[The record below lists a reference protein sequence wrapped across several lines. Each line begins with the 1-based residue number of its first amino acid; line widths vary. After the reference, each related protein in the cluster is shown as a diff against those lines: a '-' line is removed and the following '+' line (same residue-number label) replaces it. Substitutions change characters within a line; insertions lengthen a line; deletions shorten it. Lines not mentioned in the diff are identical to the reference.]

1 MKFQISQ
8 YKTLVIVIIV
18 IFFFSTLLFCYGR
31 EKLFE
36 SFSNLHPYVKERIEK
51 GQTFYVHDYRN
62 NPLQS
67 SKRHQEEVGQLVD
80 IKRPKR
86 GIQCKNVC
94 HNLPECSDSNY
105 ECIYDFSPDTGCTC
119 QFRKISEGFQS
130 ILRDDILMKKSD
142 NKPIFISKGSNFMP
156 LRDNFDSFTT
166 IDSVLDVFDQTSTP
180 VWSYKEPIENTK
192 TFNLNSLPPFLQNF
206 IGSDNM
212 TIYFK
217 LTYSDSFSTTYNGAL
232 WQGHESFPIL
242 EFKTE
247 NHILSLYSDN
257 KLGLLGINTH
267 INGDKSS
274 TYTYLPSELATQID
288 SFTPFDSTIQYDNL
302 FNNNNEYHVVI
313 SLTSRTPVVYLNG
326 NLIQYLNQPSSVIGY
341 DIFDNTDHATTLN
354 SHSGL
359 HFNRTNKDITIQNV
373 LIFRDAFQSDFV
385 NRMIPP
391 ATP

>member
-80 IKRPKR
+80 VKRPKR
-86 GIQCKNVC
+86 RIQCKNVC

-156 LRDNFDSFTT
+156 LHDQFDSFTT
-166 IDSVLDVFDQTSTP
+166 IDSVLDVFDQKSTH
-180 VWSYKEPIENTK
+180 VWSYKEPIENAK
-192 TFNLNSLPPFLQNF
+192 REYDSLPPFLQNF
-206 IGSDNM
+206 RGRDNM

-232 WQGHESFPIL
+232 GGHHDSFPIL
-242 EFKTE
+242 EFKT
-247 NHILSLYSDN
+247 NKHILSLYSDN

-288 SFTPFDSTIQYDNL
+288 SSTPFDSTSQYDNL
-302 FNNNNEYHVVI
+302 FNNNNNNEYHVVI
-313 SLTSRTPVVYLNG
+313 SLTSRTPVFYLNG
-326 NLIQYLNQPSSVIGY
+326 KKIEYLNQPSSVIGY

-354 SHSGL
+354 SGL

-373 LIFRDAFQSDFV
+373 LIFRDAFPSDFV

>member
-80 IKRPKR
+80 IKGPNKV
-86 GIQCKNVC
+86 GQCKHVC

-105 ECIYDFSPDTGCTC
+105 ECTDYYSPDTGCTC

-166 IDSVLDVFDQTSTP
+166 IDSVLNVFNQTSTP
-180 VWSYKEPIENTK
+180 VWSYKEPIENAK
-192 TFNLNSLPPFLQNF
+192 REYDSLPPFLKNF
-206 IGSDNM
+206 SNGDNM

-217 LTYSDSFSTTYNGAL
+217 LTYSDIDSFSTTYKGAL
-232 WQGHESFPIL
+232 GGDHHSFPIL
-242 EFKTE
+242 EFKTN

-257 KLGLLGINTH
+257 KLGLLGINTDTD
-267 INGDKSS
+267 GDKSS
-274 TYTYLPSELATQID
+274 TNTYLPSDLATKID
-288 SFTPFDSTIQYDNL
+288 NNTQFDSTIQYDNL

-313 SLTSRTPVVYLNG
+313 SLTSATPVVYLNRVQ
-326 NLIQYLNQPSSVIGY
+326 IQHQPSDVIGTN
-341 DIFDNTDHATTLN
+341 IFANKDHATSLN
-354 SHSGL
+354 SGL
-359 HFNRTNKDITIQNV
+359 HFNREDKNIIIQNV
-373 LIFRDAFQSDFV
+373 LIFRDAFPSDFV